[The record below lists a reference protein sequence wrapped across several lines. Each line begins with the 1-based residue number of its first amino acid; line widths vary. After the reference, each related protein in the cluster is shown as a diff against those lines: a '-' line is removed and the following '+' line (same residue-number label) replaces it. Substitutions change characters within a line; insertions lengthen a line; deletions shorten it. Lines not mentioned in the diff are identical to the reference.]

1 MTVGVVIA
9 GLSPGAGGAATL
21 VHRGKMTWLL
31 SRSEHGGLPNA
42 ASCCGVVS
50 HDERIGRVMAFESL
64 ANDITAGAR
73 RGVVNVYA
81 VLRKAPWAE
90 NGSPWVPGRTVLVS
104 RGLGGQPANGASFA
118 PALGG
123 DSANAPRCVAFLSRA
138 SNLVPGDRN
147 RPDRRVRR
155 GPADPADRPRL
166 GRQCRTRGERHDL
179 GGGRQRRLPA
189 GRVRLRC
196 RQPRPGP
203 ARDAPGLP
211 PRPGREHNPRLRSR
225 RCARR
230 RRRRPDQPQ
239 PRRPGAGLRLGRRR
253 PRRPHGRG
261 GPGLGA
267 RAARI
272 GQQSDPP
279 RLGHAGRQQR
289 ERAVDPPEHR
299 PRRPRDRLPV
309 AGRRSPGR
317 ANGVSQIVRATI
329 TTGRPELGWV
339 SQSAV
344 APGVGNGPSYDA
356 SITDGG
362 EWILFDSTL
371 SNFGYG
377 GDLAPPGQRQ
387 VYRWTV
393 PELATYADKTHL
405 APESVGGPDGDFLGR
420 TPSEHPD
427 TSARGNYVPFE
438 SDDTGLDQVLPA
450 TNEPP
455 WYPGGAAEHNLDN
468 WLVPYAGP
476 LALPFAPQ
484 SALTSALPGS
494 YGTPDGTPGDPAADP
509 RRHQVYVRDVG
520 TA

>member
-147 RPDRRVRR
+147 RRTDAFVEDLRTQRIVRVSVDSAGHEANGTTSEVAVSGDCRRVAFVSDAGNLARAPR
-155 GPADPADRPRL
+155 GTLQVYLHVLGGSTTLVSAHGAAPADADADQISLSRDGL
-166 GRQCRTRGERHDL
+166 ALAFVSAAGDL
-179 GGGRQRRLPA
+179 GAPTAGVAQVWERALPGSGSRAIHLVSATPA
-189 GRVRLRC
+189 GNSGNAPSTHPSIDHDGRVIAFQSL
-196 RQPRPGP
+196 
-203 ARDAPGLP
+203 
-211 PRPGREHNPRLRSR
+211 
-225 RCARR
+225 
-230 RRRRPDQPQ
+230 
-239 PRRPGAGLRLGRRR
+239 AGDLL
-253 PRRPHGRG
+253 
-261 GPGLGA
+261 
-267 RAARI
+267 
-272 GQQSDPP
+272 
-279 RLGHAGRQQR
+279 AG
-289 ERAVDPPEHR
+289 
-299 PRRPRDRLPV
+299 
-309 AGRRSPGR
+309 